1 MSIYLK
7 IIKISFIFDDVQFK
21 CFLNTIE
28 LKALSL
34 INVAIQ
40 YKQPARIGSK
50 LCLSH
55 LDWFE
60 NILEDKVIHYS
71 LYHDD
76 WYVQSIFCFFK
87 VFFSRFSCFSSWIL
101 RIGLCT
107 VWFFFLF
114 WKKKKRANNW
124 AIQPLLPPSLE

>member
-76 WYVQSIFCFFK
+76 WYVQSIICFFEVFFFSFFTFFILNFTHWIMYSL
-87 VFFSRFSCFSSWIL
+87 VFFSIL
-101 RIGLCT
+101 
-107 VWFFFLF
+107 
-114 WKKKKRANNW
+114 KKKNVPTIEQFNHYYHHH
-124 AIQPLLPPSLE
+124 

>member
-60 NILEDKVIHYS
+60 NILEDKLIHYS

-76 WYVQSIFCFFK
+76 WSVQSIFCFFK
-87 VFFSRFSCFSSWIL
+87 VFFSIFMFFILNFTHWIMYSL
-101 RIGLCT
+101 
-107 VWFFFLF
+107 VFFLYL
-114 WKKKKRANNW
+114 KKKNANNW